1 MTAFGDDRLPERFW
15 AKVVADP
22 SGCWLWTG
30 ATTGEPY
37 RYGVAKLG
45 GKIRLVHRW
54 VYHCLVRPLDWT
66 APKGRTAEHVHH
78 RCKRTTCVNPEH
90 LECMASA
97 DHLGHGH
104 RDKTH
109 CPQGHAYDEAN
120 TRVRAGGW
128 RSCRTCDRKRQR
140 KRRAAL

>member
-15 AKVVADP
+15 AKVVVEP
-22 SGCWLWTG
+22 SGCWVWTAAHNG
-30 ATTGEPY
+30 SG
-37 RYGVAKLG
+37 YGLTHANG
-45 GKIRLVHRW
+45 RLRLAHRW
-54 VYHCLVRPLDWT
+54 AYHVLVEPLDWSAPRGT
-66 APKGRTAEHVHH
+66 ATEHVHH
-78 RCKRTTCVNPEH
+78 LCNRPACVNPAH
-90 LECMASA
+90 LKKLDAT